1 MSLLKPA
8 LESLVDSARAGIDDR
23 RRLLKRLPFRLRL
36 KRLERGPRTPWR
48 PRPIP
53 TRILPI
59 ALAVIALGGWLY
71 YRTQM
76 GEIAAVR
83 IPGDAQAELE
93 IAKMRLDAIRSTL
106 TVAAGLGGAA
116 ALVLGFRKQ
125 QHEEFHTTQQRIMEL
140 RVHAVEQL
148 TSENAT
154 VRKNGLL
161 TLERLGEQHEE
172 LRRSVL
178 DEICNY
184 LRRPYDPTDLWDLV
198 HQEREVRRKAQ
209 EILQRCLRRSLGPGE
224 YWSHDRIDLTGAY
237 LRDVDFRGCHL
248 VNADFSSAVFGG
260 ESTSFTRASFSGN
273 AVFGGARF
281 EERADFRDATFIDG
295 AEFSLAAFK
304 GTASFRWA
312 GFGAQAQFAMTAFH
326 GRTDFFYAV
335 FDDDAEFETATF
347 HEAVTFKYA
356 SFLETF
362 NARSA
367 KFHAD
372 ANFDNVEFRDE
383 AAFQEAVLAGTTTFE
398 EAKFRRDARFDSAV
412 LQGRATFLAV
422 KFENDAHFQ
431 ATDVQGSISFWGS
444 TFNGNA
450 TFEGTS
456 LHEEVAFDL
465 VSFWRPLSASQ
476 LPSGWKLRKLPS
488 PNRYHYMVRED
499 EAEPGAPSEVPE
511 QSDDHVV
518 TAP

>member
-8 LESLVDSARAGIDDR
+8 LESLVDALRVGIDDR
-23 RRLLKRLPFRLRL
+23 LRLLERLPFRLRL
-36 KRLERGPRTPWR
+36 KRLERVPRLPWR

-53 TRILPI
+53 TKILPI
-59 ALAVIALGGWLY
+59 TLAIIAAGGWLY

-76 GEIAAVR
+76 GTIEAVR

-93 IAKMRLDAIRSTL
+93 VAKMRLDAIRSTL

-148 TSENAT
+148 TAENAT

-184 LRRPYDPTDLWDLV
+184 LRRPYDPTNLWDLV

-209 EILQRCLRRSLGPGE
+209 EILQRRLSRALGPGE
-224 YWSHDRIDLTGAY
+224 YWSHDRIDLTGAH
-237 LRDVDFRGCHL
+237 LRDADFHGCHL
-248 VNADFSSAVFGG
+248 VNADFSAAVFGG
-260 ESTSFTRASFSGN
+260 DKSSFARASFSGK
-273 AVFGGARF
+273 AVFAGARF
-281 EERADFRDATFIDG
+281 GESTDFNGATFLGGADFA
-295 AEFSLAAFK
+295 LAAFK
-304 GTASFRWA
+304 GAASFRSA
-312 GFGAQAQFAMTAFH
+312 AFGESAQFAMASFH
-326 GRTDFFYAV
+326 GRADFFFAV
-335 FDDDAEFETATF
+335 FDEEAVFDTATF
-347 HEAVTFKYA
+347 HDAVSFKYV
-356 SFLETF
+356 SFLDALS
-362 NARSA
+362 AREV

-372 ANFDNVEFRDE
+372 ANFDEIEVRDE
-383 AAFQEAVLAGTTTFE
+383 ASFQESVLYGATTFE
-398 EAKFRRDARFDSAV
+398 AAKFRRDFRFDSA
-412 LQGRATFLAV
+412 LIKGRATFLAV
-422 KFENDAHFQ
+422 NFENDAHFES
-431 ATDVQGSISFWGS
+431 TDVQGLITFWGS

-456 LHEEVAFDL
+456 LTEVDTFDL
-465 VSFWRPLSASQ
+465 VSFWRPLGPSAV
-476 LPSGWKLRKLPS
+476 PAGWRLRKLPP
-488 PNRYHYMVRED
+488 PNRYHYMVRD
-499 EAEPGAPSEVPE
+499 EETDTGAPSELAAQRDE
-511 QSDDHVV
+511 HM
-518 TAP
+518 AKAR

>member
-1 MSLLKPA
+1 L
-8 LESLVDSARAGIDDR
+8 
-23 RRLLKRLPFRLRL
+23 
-36 KRLERGPRTPWR
+36 T
-48 PRPIP
+48 
-53 TRILPI
+53 
-59 ALAVIALGGWLY
+59 VIALGGWLY

-83 IPGDAQAELE
+83 IQGDAQAELE
-93 IAKMRLDAIRSTL
+93 IARMRLDAIRSTL

-184 LRRPYDPTDLWDLV
+184 LRRPYDPTNLWDLV

-209 EILQRCLRRSLGPGE
+209 EILQRCLKRSLGPGE

-237 LRDVDFRGCHL
+237 LKDADFRDCHL
-248 VNADFSSAVFGG
+248 INANFAAAVFGG
-260 ESTSFTRASFSGN
+260 DTTRFARASFSGN
-273 AVFGGARF
+273 AEFTGARF
-281 EERADFRDATFIDG
+281 EEAVDFNDATFLGG
-295 AEFSLAAFK
+295 ADFSITAFK

-312 GFGAQAQFAMTAFH
+312 GFGAQAQFERTAFH
-326 GRTDFFYAV
+326 GRTDFFSAV
-335 FDDDAEFETATF
+335 FDEDAEFDAATF
-347 HEAVTFKYA
+347 HDAVTFKYVR
-356 SFLETF
+356 FFETL
-362 NARSA
+362 NARSV

-372 ANFDNVEFRDE
+372 TNFDHVEFRGE
-383 AAFQEAVLAGTTTFE
+383 ATFQEAVLSGITTFE
-398 EAKFRRDARFDSAV
+398 AVKFRRDASFDSAV
-412 LQGRATFLAV
+412 LRGRTTFLAV
-422 KFENDAHFQ
+422 NFENDAHFQ
-431 ATDVQGSISFWGS
+431 GTDIQASISFWGS

-456 LHEEVAFDL
+456 LLKDFTFDL
-465 VSFWRPLSASQ
+465 VSFWRPLSPSQ
-476 LPSGWKLRKLPS
+476 LPSGWKLRKLPP
-488 PNRYHYMVRED
+488 PNRYHCMVRED
-499 EAEPGAPSEVPE
+499 EAGTGEPSEVRPAP
-511 QSDDHVV
+511 SDDHMA
-518 TAP
+518 TAAGLPQNARTSA